1 MDVLHSF
8 RRVGMFPLCPVRQ
21 FVVKLLDRVRFQ
33 ALQPDRSQG
42 RFHVEPDIVLVDLD
56 RSGLDII

>member
-1 MDVLHSF
+1 
-8 RRVGMFPLCPVRQ
+8 MFALCPVRQ

-42 RFHVEPDIVLVDLD
+42 RFNVEPDIVLVNLD